1 MLNQLTIVSRF
12 FLMYINTDQILFE
25 QSSFATTFRHN
36 EKATEVSDRLKIPMP
51 SSPSRPY
58 KSKLFNFVNRQSLE
72 LRDSL
77 VRVVRHLRVMYEW
90 GTQILVYPLYLFVQA
105 SRTVRQ
111 QLGQTVEEISSED
124 KEISS
129 FPLNSDRPLNKVLQ
143 KIEPWLD
150 SSQFLLGKEVTQ
162 TETDNSNLARQF
174 TIKGIA
180 SVLDSCCL
188 VLVKSNNQT
197 VDLLSPSQQK
207 IIQKLIQ
214 VETANYWYDRRFKL
228 AQSRKTPGLISSFST
243 NPQNVLP
250 PVRWFWQRMR
260 WMQTSPIATRLNLF
274 GESFL
279 RVRIE
284 HQLVSSVVKQSSNFN
299 VEHRK
304 NFTQTATDYFHRQ
317 SQLKKL
323 FSETNQ
329 LINICSTGK
338 SKRSSSLEKR
348 PELFEYNIISSSVK
362 IIKKIRKK
370 LQQCIKL
377 SLIKEKNNP
386 FQVRILIFAAMDYLL
401 GKKTSNLQLK
411 PKPSIKTIKSNLLL
425 SKFRS
430 HKSKLINEDVDDLWL
445 SWDDLDVKEK
455 NYNSFKNST
464 DSPMALARVSKE
476 ETNLNKS
483 LKEDIKVLLKHQSK
497 RRENKK
503 NKKLKSVAISVSDVK
518 PKPDFIGITKSTY
531 PALKEVKPQDNLRE
545 RVPNWIE
552 TEAKSTG
559 YVKHP
564 LENILGW
571 LDMIISWLERLGSKL
586 WEALRKLNK

>member
-12 FLMYINTDQILFE
+12 FLMYINTDQILVE

-36 EKATEVSDRLKIPMP
+36 EKATEVSERLKMPMP

-72 LRDSL
+72 LRDNL
-77 VRVVRHLRVMYEW
+77 VRVVRHLRVMAEW
-90 GTQILVYPLYLFVQA
+90 GTQIFVYPLYLFVQA
-105 SRTVRQ
+105 SRTVRR
-111 QLGQTVEEISSED
+111 QLGQTVEEICLSSE
-124 KEISS
+124 EISS

-150 SSQFLLGKEVTQ
+150 SSEFLLGKEVTQ
-162 TETDNSNLARQF
+162 TETDSGNLARKF

-180 SVLDSCCL
+180 SVLDSSCL

-207 IIQKLIQ
+207 ILQKLIQ
-214 VETANYWYDRRFKL
+214 VETANYCYDRRFKL
-228 AQSRKTPGLISSFST
+228 AQSRKTPGLISNFST
-243 NPQNVLP
+243 NSQNVLP

-299 VEHRK
+299 VEHLK
-304 NFTQTATDYFHRQ
+304 NFTQTGTDYFHRKSQ
-317 SQLKKL
+317 SKKL

-329 LINICSTGK
+329 LINICSIGK
-338 SKRSSSLEKR
+338 LKRSSSLQKR

-370 LQQCIKL
+370 LQQSIKS
-377 SLIKEKNNP
+377 SLIEEKNNP
-386 FQVRILIFAAMDYLL
+386 FQLKIFIFAAIDYLL
-401 GKKTSNLQLK
+401 GKKTSNLRLK
-411 PKPSIKTIKSNLLL
+411 PKQSIKTIKSNFL
-425 SKFRS
+425 FPNFGP
-430 HKSKLINEDVDDLWL
+430 HKYELINEDLDDLWL
-445 SWDDLDVKEK
+445 SWDDLYAEEK
-455 NYNSFKNST
+455 TSNSLKNLT
-464 DSPMALARVSKE
+464 DPPMALSRAYKE
-476 ETNLNKS
+476 ETNLDKS
-483 LKEDIKVLLKHQSK
+483 LKEDIKVLLKHQNK

-503 NKKLKSVAISVSDVK
+503 NKKLKPVAISVSDVK
-518 PKPDFIGITKSTY
+518 PKQDFIGIIQSTY
-531 PALKEVKPQDNLRE
+531 PAV
-545 RVPNWIE
+545 IE

-586 WEALRKLNK
+586 WEALRKLTK